1 MKILVDYNLN
11 RQALLLSGSLV
22 AGDWLSI
29 APLQLVIFADVNLPM
44 DSSDRKVWRFA
55 QENQMVILTGNRNAK
70 GDDSLEEVMR
80 DENNMTSFPILTIGD
95 PDRVKEYAYRE
106 RCVERLV
113 EIAIDLQN
121 FMGAGRIFIP

>member
-11 RQALLLSGSLV
+11 RQALLLSGGLMVGEWLSLV
-22 AGDWLSI
+22 PI
-29 APLQLVIFADVNLPM
+29 QLVIFADVGLPM
-44 DSSDRKVWRFA
+44 DSSDRQVWRFA

-80 DENNMTSFPILTIGD
+80 EENSITSFPILTIGD

-121 FMGAGRIFIP
+121 YMGAGRMFIP